1 MVKLCLQFEYK
12 QTKKTIF
19 IDLLFILNLLVIL
32 WGRYKDINLNGLTK
46 FLEVIPVFLLLLRCL
61 LITSWSSQFVQV
73 FQEVYCY
80 LYRLKEEIRKTL
92 QTWSISP
99 KERALNE
106 HSEGSRMAIWFSE
119 DASQVVR
126 FCVKKKE
133 KKLKL
138 LTCVKLIVNIAC
150 DLLLVSFIPV
160 LAVTLKVNKIDFKN
174 MFLHVHINCY
184 NSSSGDIVMTNSI

>member
-12 QTKKTIF
+12 QTKKNNIHWPIVHFELIGNFMETIQR
-19 IDLLFILNLLVIL
+19 D
-32 WGRYKDINLNGLTK
+32 K
-46 FLEVIPVFLLLLRCL
+46 FKWSHKVFLLLLRCL
-61 LITSWSSQFVQV
+61 SITSWSSQFVQV

-80 LYRLKEEIRKTL
+80 LYRLKEEIRKAL
-92 QTWSISP
+92 QMWSISP

-119 DASQVVR
+119 DASHVVR
-126 FCVKKKE
+126 FCVKKKKE
-133 KKLKL
+133 TKLKL

-160 LAVTLKVNKIDFKN
+160 LAVTLKVNKIDLKN

>member
-1 MVKLCLQFEYK
+1 M
-12 QTKKTIF
+12 
-19 IDLLFILNLLVIL
+19 
-32 WGRYKDINLNGLTK
+32 
-46 FLEVIPVFLLLLRCL
+46 FLLLLRCL

-80 LYRLKEEIRKTL
+80 LYWLKEEIRKTL

-119 DASQVVR
+119 DASHVVR
-126 FCVKKKE
+126 FCVKKKKE
-133 KKLKL
+133 NKLKL

-160 LAVTLKVNKIDFKN
+160 LAVTLKVNKNRFQKYVFTCTYKLLQ
-174 MFLHVHINCY
+174 FLFRWHRYDKQYIK
-184 NSSSGDIVMTNSI
+184 SSGKIYIESKIQGIFHFPG

>member
-1 MVKLCLQFEYK
+1 M
-12 QTKKTIF
+12 
-19 IDLLFILNLLVIL
+19 
-32 WGRYKDINLNGLTK
+32 
-46 FLEVIPVFLLLLRCL
+46 FLLLLRCL
-61 LITSWSSQFVQV
+61 SITSWSSQFVQV

-80 LYRLKEEIRKTL
+80 LYRLKEEIRKAL
-92 QTWSISP
+92 QKWSISP

-119 DASQVVR
+119 DASHVVR

-160 LAVTLKVNKIDFKN
+160 LAVTLKVNKIDFKD
-174 MFLHVHINCY
+174 MFLHVHY
-184 NSSSGDIVMTNSI
+184 NLLQFLFRWHRYDKQYIKSSGKIYIKSKIQGIFHFPG

>member
-12 QTKKTIF
+12 QTKKNNIHWPIVHFELIGNF
-19 IDLLFILNLLVIL
+19 IEMIQ
-32 WGRYKDINLNGLTK
+32 RYKFKWSYKIPRGNPSV
-46 FLEVIPVFLLLLRCL
+46 FVIAQML
-61 LITSWSSQFVQV
+61 SWSSQFVQV

-80 LYRLKEEIRKTL
+80 LYRLKEEIRKAL
-92 QTWSISP
+92 QMWSISP

-119 DASQVVR
+119 DASHVVR
-126 FCVKKKE
+126 FCVKKKKE

-160 LAVTLKVNKIDFKN
+160 LAVTLKVNKIDLKN

>member
-1 MVKLCLQFEYK
+1 M
-12 QTKKTIF
+12 
-19 IDLLFILNLLVIL
+19 
-32 WGRYKDINLNGLTK
+32 
-46 FLEVIPVFLLLLRCL
+46 FLLLLRCL
-61 LITSWSSQFVQV
+61 SITSWSSQFVQV

-80 LYRLKEEIRKTL
+80 LYRLKEEIRKAL
-92 QTWSISP
+92 QKWSISP

-119 DASQVVR
+119 DASHVVR
-126 FCVKKKE
+126 FCVKKKKK

-174 MFLHVHINCY
+174 VFTCTYKPLQFFIRWHRYDKQYIK
-184 NSSSGDIVMTNSI
+184 SSKKIYIESKIQGTFHFPGSENVYFSVTYGTCMYSICMYCICSSIQ

>member
-1 MVKLCLQFEYK
+1 M
-12 QTKKTIF
+12 
-19 IDLLFILNLLVIL
+19 
-32 WGRYKDINLNGLTK
+32 
-46 FLEVIPVFLLLLRCL
+46 FLLLLRCWVDPHSL
-61 LITSWSSQFVQV
+61 SKFSRKFIAT
-73 FQEVYCY
+73 YTD
-80 LYRLKEEIRKTL
+80 LKEEIRKAL
-92 QTWSISP
+92 QKWSISP

-119 DASQVVR
+119 DASHVVR
-126 FCVKKKE
+126 FCVKKKKE
-133 KKLKL
+133 TKLKL